1 MRRIDGFIGG
11 KSVKVTSGREAD
23 VFNPN
28 TGEVQAKV
36 GLASTGDVDLA
47 VQAAAKAYMDAA
59 KRLRGDTVQMTVPT
73 GPAEF
78 GGEETLPG
86 LGWPVANPRWASS
99 APRSS
104 LAVWAWC

>member
-28 TGEVQAKV
+28 TGDVQAKV

-47 VQAAAKAYMDAA
+47 VQAAAKA
-59 KRLRGDTVQMTVPT
+59 
-73 GPAEF
+73 
-78 GGEETLPG
+78 LPG
-86 LGWPVANPRWASS
+86 WSSTNPQRRARVHGCP
-99 APRSS
+99 PRDQ
-104 LAVWAWC
+104 